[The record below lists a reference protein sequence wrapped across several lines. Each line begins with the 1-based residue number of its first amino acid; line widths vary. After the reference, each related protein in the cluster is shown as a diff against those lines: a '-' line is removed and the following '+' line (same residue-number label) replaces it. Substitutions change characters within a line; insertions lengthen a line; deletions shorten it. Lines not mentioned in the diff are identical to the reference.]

1 MRKIIL
7 LAIFCAATNVMAQT
21 FEGSIKWSITTDVS
35 DPAMKSQMQQAQ
47 KQMNDPATQQKMK
60 ELQKQMEDPQFK
72 AMMDANPKMKEQ
84 MEQALKM
91 MENTDFSSMMPTGM
105 LVKIKGKKSLTK
117 VEGGI
122 TGDMEM
128 LNTGDGKNYTINRK
142 EKTYQM
148 EEIGD
153 EGYDFEDSETTVT
166 KTSETK
172 KILGYTCTKYILKSE
187 ENGQTLEQYIWATNE
202 IKDLNFT
209 DFLDQRKEAKG
220 QMMVDFKKIDGV
232 PLRMEMGA
240 QGVKMIMEATEVK
253 RGGVSNADF
262 EIPAG
267 FKKVSG
273 Y

>member
-1 MRKIIL
+1 MQKVIL
-7 LAIFCAATNVMAQT
+7 LAIFCAATNVMAQS

-35 DPAMKSQMQQAQ
+35 DPAVKSQMQQAQ

-72 AMMDANPKMKEQ
+72 EMMDSNPKMKEQ

-91 MENTDFSSMMPTGM
+91 MESADFSSLMPTGM

-117 VEGGI
+117 IEGGI
-122 TGDMEM
+122 TSDMEM
-128 LNTGDGKNYTINRK
+128 LNIGDGKNYTINRK
-142 EKTYQM
+142 EKTYQVD
-148 EEIGD
+148 EIGD
-153 EGYDFEDSETTVT
+153 EGYDYEDPETTVT

-172 KILGYTCTKYILKSE
+172 KILGYTCTKYILKTE
-187 ENGQTLEQYIWATNE
+187 GNGQTIEQYIWATTE
-202 IKDLNFT
+202 IKDLNLG
-209 DFLDQRKEAKG
+209 DLMDQGKG
-220 QMMVDFKKIDGV
+220 QMTVDFKKIDGV

-240 QGVKMIMEATEVK
+240 QGMRMTMEATEVK
-253 RGGVSNADF
+253 RGGVSNSDF

>member
-7 LAIFCAATNVMAQT
+7 FAIFCATTNVMAQT
-21 FEGSIKWSITTDVS
+21 FEGSIKWSITTDIS
-35 DPAMKSQMQQAQ
+35 DPAVKSQMEQAQ

-117 VEGGI
+117 VEGGV
-122 TGDMEM
+122 TGGMEM
-128 LNTGDGKNYTINRK
+128 LNTGDGKSYTINRK
-142 EKTYQM
+142 EKTYQVD
-148 EEIGD
+148 EIDD
-153 EGYDFEDSETTVT
+153 EVNDYEAPETTVT
-166 KTSETK
+166 KTSETR
-172 KILGYTCTKYILKSE
+172 KILGYTCTKYIVKSVDQE
-187 ENGQTLEQYIWATNE
+187 ELEEQYIWATNE
-202 IKDLNFT
+202 ISGLNMA
-209 DFLDQRKEAKG
+209 DFLDRKDTKG
-220 QMMVDFKKIDGV
+220 QMVADFKKIDGV

-253 RGGVSNADF
+253 KGGVSNADF

-267 FKKVSG
+267 FKEVSG